1 MSGRLADYWR
11 LLRLTEDYF
20 DGQTRGEREYAV
32 PEFRDPAPAPPAP
45 PARAPT
51 PRAAAGAAPSADLAG
66 PNPAG
71 PAPGGPADAAPAR
84 SRPAHA
90 PADRTPADRRAP
102 GRSADGP
109 APAADDLGAVAAE
122 VAACRLCRLC
132 EGRAN
137 TVPGEGAPSP
147 DVVVIGEG
155 PGAAE
160 DRSGRPFVG
169 PAGQYLDRWLAA
181 IALDRGR
188 NCFIANVVKCRPPGN
203 RDPGPDEVA
212 ACMPYLE
219 RQIDLLRPRALLAVG
234 RVAADR
240 LLGVARPLAAHRTG
254 RYEYRGRPLFV
265 TYHPSAV
272 LRDQSL
278 RAPVWQ
284 DLRKLRAFLDGA

>member
-1 MSGRLADYWR
+1 MSDLRAAYWR

-32 PEFRDPAPAPPAP
+32 PELRRPAPAPAP
-45 PARAPT
+45 Q
-51 PRAAAGAAPSADLAG
+51 AAAGAAP
-66 PNPAG
+66 N
-71 PAPGGPADAAPAR
+71 APGAAPAR
-84 SRPAHA
+84 P
-90 PADRTPADRRAP
+90 PADA
-102 GRSADGP
+102 
-109 APAADDLGAVAAE
+109 LGGVAAQI
-122 VAACRLCRLC
+122 AACRLCRLC

-137 TVPGEGAPSP
+137 TVPGEGVPNP

-155 PGAAE
+155 PGAVE

-169 PAGQYLDRWLAA
+169 PAGRYLDRWLAA

-203 RDPGPDEVA
+203 RDPEPAEAA

-219 RQIDLLRPRALLAVG
+219 RQIDLLGPRALLAVG
-234 RVAADR
+234 RVAANH
-240 LLGVARPLAAHRTG
+240 LLGVARPLAAHRAG

-278 RAPVWQ
+278 RAPVWE